1 MNGMNALAQV
11 ELVLFVFVRRSGVV
25 DNSGVGPCGEL
36 GCFSTMLT
44 LLIH

>member
-11 ELVLFVFVRRSGVV
+11 ELVLFAFVRRSGVV

-36 GCFSTMLT
+36 GFSTMLT